1 MERRVDNMK
10 YFIIA
15 FTAAIGWNVGVLVY
29 NIIERFVYNYILKE
43 NRSKRGRVNYIDY
56 ARKR

>member
-1 MERRVDNMK
+1 MK

-29 NIIERFVYNYILKE
+29 NIIERILYKYILRG
-43 NRSKRGRVNYIDY
+43 NRNKRDRVSYIDY
-56 ARKR
+56 TQKR